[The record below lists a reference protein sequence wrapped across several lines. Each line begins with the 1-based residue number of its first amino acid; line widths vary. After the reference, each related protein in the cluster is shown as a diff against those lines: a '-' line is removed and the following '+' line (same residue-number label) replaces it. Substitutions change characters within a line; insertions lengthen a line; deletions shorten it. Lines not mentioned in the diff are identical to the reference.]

1 MATPEQF
8 FLLCLADLP
17 SGVRIKIKATDT
29 YNVLVTIE
37 AKRGGFGVVSCQEMP
52 SEAVYAAFLMWDSAR
67 RACMVYP
74 GSVESAYQEA
84 K

>member
-17 SGVRIKIKATDT
+17 SGARIKIKATDT

-37 AKRGGFGVVSCQEMP
+37 AKRGGFGVVSCQETP